1 MKTET
6 SKINA
11 VVEVL
16 RGNVTKTSI
25 AAKYGFSLR
34 SLGRY
39 VERFKDEAN
48 EIIKKEDDMATK
60 AAAKPESTV
69 ETSSSA
75 IEFINKQMS
84 TVNKIRKTQPQKPK
98 QRATRASGKSIKGT
112 VISILERYRD
122 DGKTGREY
130 REFAVSEIQ
139 NKTGLD
145 RKHASKYYAGY
156 KKAIFS

>member
-16 RGNVTKTSI
+16 RGNATKTSI
-25 AAKYGFSLR
+25 ATKYGFSLR

-60 AAAKPESTV
+60 TTAKSEDTE
-69 ETSSSA
+69 ETTSEA
-75 IEFINKQMS
+75 MNFINS
-84 TVNKIRKTQPQKPK
+84 
-98 QRATRASGKSIKGT
+98 
-112 VISILERYRD
+112 
-122 DGKTGREY
+122 
-130 REFAVSEIQ
+130 
-139 NKTGLD
+139 
-145 RKHASKYYAGY
+145 
-156 KKAIFS
+156 